1 MNAITTTAKKV
12 QNNENLNSTG
22 TLFNKQ
28 HYDKFVL
35 YLYDEN

>member
-1 MNAITTTAKKV
+1 MQQQQQQKSTK
-12 QNNENLNSTG
+12 QRNLHNTG

-35 YLYDEN
+35 YLYDGN